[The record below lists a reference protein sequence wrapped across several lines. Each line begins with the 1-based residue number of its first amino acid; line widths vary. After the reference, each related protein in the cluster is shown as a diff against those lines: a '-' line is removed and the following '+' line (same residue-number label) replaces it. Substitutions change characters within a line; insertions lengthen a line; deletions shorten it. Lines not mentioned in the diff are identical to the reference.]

1 VPLVAF
7 SLTESR
13 FFFRWHLDCAAV
25 NGGSYKLVKV
35 AQVADWIERNACALS
50 ERREEL
56 LFCPELVCPADTRLL
71 GYPWAVLQDG
81 TTSVTGLRGF
91 NPVNI
96 TQWPPPGTPLWRNT
110 TTNVTI
116 TAFDTEGRRAECTWY
131 VFVAPL
137 VKLGTMTM
145 PLASL
150 PGSTYTKTG
159 RFLRDRNVISGRI
172 YKMSGRTSDKL
183 KGSGSSVEAR
193 LGRGSGKNTGR
204 ALVFNQSQTRD
215 EIEVPDVPIQ
225 FDRSDESDVKLSVRV
240 VRNAR
245 QNRVTYNV
253 YGQVQDF
260 IFV

>member
-1 VPLVAF
+1 MCLWLP
-7 SLTESR
+7 SR
-13 FFFRWHLDCAAV
+13 LSALFLFCCHIDCGAV
-25 NGGSYKLVKV
+25 SGGSYKFVRV
-35 AQVADWIERNACALS
+35 SNVADWIERNACALS
-50 ERREEL
+50 EKREEL
-56 LFCPELVCPADTRLL
+56 LFCPELVCPADARLL

-91 NPVNI
+91 NPVNV

-110 TTNVTI
+110 TTNVSI
-116 TAFDTEGRRAECTWY
+116 TAYDTAGRRAECTWY

-159 RFLRDRNVISGRI
+159 RFQRDNKVISGRI

-183 KGSGSSVEAR
+183 RGSGSSVQAR
-193 LGRGSGKNTGR
+193 LGGGSGKQTGR
-204 ALVFNQSQTRD
+204 ALIFNESQTSD

-245 QNRVTYNV
+245 RNSVTYDV
-253 YGQVQDF
+253 FGQVQDYL
-260 IFV
+260 FV